1 MKGMRFDP
9 LVVFGFLMALSAGGI
24 GIGLRGQLILG
35 RRLVH
40 GMTGE
45 TGHFSSSVT
54 TGGRHGRELSA
65 TCQNRSVFPPALGK
79 KLRVGLEISP
89 PLFIIRIFGVLNV
102 VTLVMEVFSW
112 AKLYALMSHIHGRIV
127 VGHEDAVTLT
137 ANVT

>member
-1 MKGMRFDP
+1 MKGMRFDAV
-9 LVVFGFLMALSAGGI
+9 VVFSFLVALSAGGI
-24 GIGLRGQLILG
+24 GVRLRGQLILW

-54 TGGRHGRELSA
+54 TGGRHGREFSA

-89 PLFIIRIFGVLNV
+89 PLLIIRVFGVLNV
-102 VTLVMEVFSW
+102 VTLVVEILSW
-112 AKLYALMSHIHGRIV
+112 AKLYALMSHIHGRVLI
-127 VGHEDAVTLT
+127 GHEDAVTLT
-137 ANVT
+137 AYVT